1 MAFAQSQKRSFLFTI
16 LGVLLFYEV
25 YLVASFSAP
34 LPQSFDIVCANA
46 EIVRTVLLNL
56 TLDYYIQLATRLH
69 SILGFGSAVLQ
80 TCLRFEVWIYSVKGE

>member
-1 MAFAQSQKRSFLFTI
+1 MAFAQSQKRSFLFI

-25 YLVASFSAP
+25 YIVASFSAP

-56 TLDYYIQLATRLH
+56 TLDF
-69 SILGFGSAVLQ
+69 ILFSWQRGCIPYWVLVP
-80 TCLRFEVWIYSVKGE
+80 LSYKHA